1 MSIKNVR
8 KNNTKI
14 TQVFQKMKDGM
25 FNLFYYAYVILM
37 LKGKVFKGKKYFK
50 NLKKKYQTD
59 TT

>member
-37 LKGKVFKGKKYFK
+37 PKGKVFKGKKYFK
-50 NLKKKYQTD
+50 NL
-59 TT
+59 